1 MTMGEV
7 REHSLAQLKLLC
19 EAAGRVRAR
28 RGMLDLQVA
37 TAGAGAGMGSD
48 KGYRQLM
55 RSLERQS

>member
-1 MTMGEV
+1 MTMMEV
-7 REHSLAQLKLLC
+7 REHSLAQLRLLS

-28 RGMLDLQVA
+28 RGVTELQIAVA
-37 TAGAGAGMGSD
+37 GSSAGFGSD